1 MDTMD
6 TIETMDTI
14 DAIETTAIMRFLKN
28 ISFFFLTFAAVNQ
41 NISIKIMDDYP
52 ADSSNY

>member
-1 MDTMD
+1 MAT
-6 TIETMDTI
+6 
-14 DAIETTAIMRFLKN
+14 F
-28 ISFFFLTFAAVNQ
+28 SFFFLTFAAVNQ